1 MAPNHKLTSV
11 IKGRKVVGT
20 SNEDGKSI
28 VTFDDGS
35 TLRIKTG
42 ASSTGSSQTET
53 AVSTSGNAVA
63 SDAVASDAVANDVVA
78 NDVVA
83 NQNQQNLTPPQ
94 TQRNDVFRNLKWNET
109 AFNDDVSRQ
118 ITADNTPHSEVQ
130 AAATTKTSATTEA
143 GAPKVSIN
151 QAATGGTVKSVL
163 QGDTTMTLQF
173 EDGGKMDIPLAEASS
188 SVMLRGKDNTMEY
201 AD

>member
-63 SDAVASDAVANDVVA
+63 SDAVA
-78 NDVVA
+78 

-94 TQRNDVFRNLKWNET
+94 TKRNDVFRNLKWNET

-118 ITADNTPHSEVQ
+118 VTADNTPHSEVQ
-130 AAATTKTSATTEA
+130 AAATAKTSATTEA
-143 GAPKVSIN
+143 GAPEVSIN
-151 QAATGGTVKSVL
+151 QAATAQAATGQAATGGTVKSVL
-163 QGDTTMTLQF
+163 QGDTAITLQF
-173 EDGGKMDIPLAEASS
+173 EDGGKMDFSLAEASS

>member
-53 AVSTSGNAVA
+53 AVFTSGNAVA
-63 SDAVASDAVANDVVA
+63 S
-78 NDVVA
+78 DVVA

-94 TQRNDVFRNLKWNET
+94 TKRNDVFRNLKWNET

-118 ITADNTPHSEVQ
+118 VTADNTPHSEVQ
-130 AAATTKTSATTEA
+130 AAATAKTSATTEA

-151 QAATGGTVKSVL
+151 QAATGQAATGGTVKSVL
-163 QGDTTMTLQF
+163 QGDTAITLQF

>member
-63 SDAVASDAVANDVVA
+63 SD
-78 NDVVA
+78 VVA

-130 AAATTKTSATTEA
+130 AAATTKTSATMEA
-143 GAPKVSIN
+143 GALKGSIN

-163 QGDTTMTLQF
+163 QGDTAITLQF
-173 EDGGKMDIPLAEASS
+173 EDGGKMDFPLAEASS

>member
-63 SDAVASDAVANDVVA
+63 SDAVANDA
-78 NDVVA
+78 VA

-143 GAPKVSIN
+143 SALKVSIN
-151 QAATGGTVKSVL
+151 QAATSQAATGGTVKSVL
-163 QGDTTMTLQF
+163 QGDTAITLQF
-173 EDGGKMDIPLAEASS
+173 EDGGKMDFPLAEASS

>member
-63 SDAVASDAVANDVVA
+63 S
-78 NDVVA
+78 DVVA

-143 GAPKVSIN
+143 GALKVSIN
-151 QAATGGTVKSVL
+151 QAATSQAATGGTVKSVL
-163 QGDTTMTLQF
+163 QGDTAITLQF
-173 EDGGKMDIPLAEASS
+173 EDGGKMDFPLAEASS